1 MTETKFIPR
10 WQQVCAH
17 SLSNMVQAML
27 EQIGV
32 AGEDLDKPLV
42 GVANSWNEAVPGH
55 RHLRDLAQAVKDG
68 VRAAGGVPLEF
79 NTIAVCDGMASA
91 NTGFRF
97 VLPSRELVADSLEV
111 MGEAHHYD
119 GIVAISSCDKINP
132 GMMMGAARLR
142 RPFLFV
148 PGGIGCRLTPG
159 HPLSAGL
166 GDASDTMCPAD
177 KLGTAVTGQILAE
190 ALGLALPHSSTT
202 YADDFFHR
210 KLAYE
215 SGKQVVKLILEG
227 LSIEEVLQPGAFLNA
242 ARVSLAIG
250 ASMNV
255 LLHLPAIANET
266 GFSMDLRTF
275 EELSEETPYLSPL
288 APNGPC
294 AVTVLERVGGLDALM
309 KALEPLLDT
318 AVRTCTGQTLEQRL
332 EGVEVDWE
340 LARELGVLFP
350 LEAPFK
356 MDSGLVVLYGSL
368 APEGSVVRLAGID
381 EGMEIFE
388 GPARIYDSEM
398 EAWSGIK
405 EGRFQEGDVIVIRN
419 EGLVGGPGM
428 PEESNIAWWLQDRGY
443 RKSIYLITDARF
455 SGGQSGQCVGMIS
468 PEGALGGPIGLV
480 EDGDLIRINIPER
493 RIDLLVEEG
502 EMKRRR
508 TAWHPP
514 VPRYTRGY
522 LSRYIEQVSSPGKGA
537 ILRSSHV
544 EKEVKEQK
552 KKWMSKPSSS
562 RNL

>member
-1 MTETKFIPR
+1 MSEERFIPR
-10 WQQVCAH
+10 WQQACAH
-17 SLSNMVQAML
+17 SLPNMYQAML
-27 EQIGV
+27 VQIGV
-32 AGEDLDKPLV
+32 TGEDLEKPLV
-42 GVANSWNEAVPGH
+42 GIANSWNEAVPGH

-111 MGEAHHYD
+111 VGEAHHYD

-132 GMMMGAARLR
+132 GMMMGAARLK

-166 GDASDTMCPAD
+166 GDASETMCPAD

-190 ALGLALPHSSTT
+190 ALGLALPHASTT

-210 KLAYE
+210 ELAYE
-215 SGKQVVKLILEG
+215 SGKQIVKLILEG
-227 LSIEEVLQPGAFLNA
+227 LSIEEILQPGAFLNA

-255 LLHLPAIANET
+255 LLHLPAIAHEA
-266 GFSMDLRTF
+266 GFCMDLKTF
-275 EELSEETPYLSPL
+275 DGLSRETPYISPL

-294 AVTVLERVGGLDALM
+294 AVTTLERVGGLAALM

-318 AVRTCTGQTLEQRL
+318 AVLTCTGQTLEQRL
-332 EGVEVDWE
+332 ERVEVDWE
-340 LARELGVLFP
+340 LAKELGVLHP
-350 LEAPFK
+350 LDAPLK
-356 MDSGLVVLYGSL
+356 LDSGLVVLYGSL

-381 EGMEIFE
+381 EGMEVFE
-388 GPARIYDSEM
+388 GPARVFDSEV
-398 EAWSGIK
+398 EAWSAIK
-405 EGRFQEGDVIVIRN
+405 AEELERGDVLIIRN

-443 RKSIYLITDARF
+443 RRSVYLITDARF
-455 SGGQSGQCVGMIS
+455 SGGQSGQCIGMVS
-468 PEGALGGPIGLV
+468 PEAALGGPIGLV
-480 EDGDLIRINIPER
+480 EDGDLIHINIPER
-493 RIDLLVEEG
+493 RIDLLVDVAAIED
-502 EMKRRR
+502 RRD
-508 TAWHPP
+508 AWQPP
-514 VPRYTRGY
+514 KPRYTRGY
-522 LSRYIEQVSSPGKGA
+522 LSRYIEHVSSPGKGA
-537 ILRSSHV
+537 VLRSSQT
-544 EKEVKEQK
+544 EKGGE
-552 KKWMSKPSSS
+552 
-562 RNL
+562 

>member
-1 MTETKFIPR
+1 MAEDRFIPR
-10 WQQVCAH
+10 WKQACAH
-17 SLSNMVQAML
+17 SLPNMYQTML
-27 EQIGV
+27 AQIGIT
-32 AGEDLDKPLV
+32 GEDLDKPLV
-42 GVANSWNEAVPGH
+42 GIANSWNEAVPGH

-132 GMMMGAARLR
+132 GMMMGAARLK

-190 ALGLALPHSSTT
+190 VLGLALPHSSTT
-202 YADDFFHR
+202 YAVDYFHR
-210 KLAYE
+210 ELAYQ
-215 SGKQVVKLILEG
+215 SGKQIVKLIMEG
-227 LSIEEVLQPGAFLNA
+227 PSIEEILQLGAFLNA

-255 LLHLPAIANET
+255 LLHLPAIANEA
-266 GFSMDLRTF
+266 GFSMDLKTF
-275 EELSEETPYLSPL
+275 EDLSKNTPYLSPL

-294 AVTVLERVGGLDALM
+294 AVTTLESVGGLTALM
-309 KALEPLLDT
+309 KVLEPLLDT
-318 AVRTCTGQTLEQRL
+318 AVLTCTGQTLAQRL
-332 EGVEVDWE
+332 EKVEVDWE
-340 LARELGVLFP
+340 TAQKLGVLYP
-350 LEAPFK
+350 LDAPLK
-356 MDSGLVVLYGSL
+356 PDSGLVVLYGSL
-368 APEGSVVRLAGID
+368 APEGAVVRLAGID

-388 GPARIYDSEM
+388 GPARVYDSE
-398 EAWSGIK
+398 EKAWSAIK
-405 EGRFQEGDVIVIRN
+405 AEAFEAGDVLIIRN

-443 RKSIYLITDARF
+443 RRSVYLITDARF
-455 SGGQSGQCVGMIS
+455 SGGQSGQCIGMIS
-468 PEGALGGPIGLV
+468 PEAVLGGPIGLV
-480 EDGDLIRINIPER
+480 KDRDQIRIDIPER
-493 RIDLLVEEG
+493 KINLLVAEDEI
-502 EMKRRR
+502 KRRR
-508 TAWHPP
+508 ATWHPP
-514 VPRYTRGY
+514 KPRYTRGY
-522 LSRYIEQVSSPGKGA
+522 LVRYTEHVSSPGKGA
-537 ILRSSHV
+537 VLRSSH
-544 EKEVKEQK
+544 KE
-552 KKWMSKPSSS
+552 
-562 RNL
+562 